1 MYLGGLPKCT
11 LVIESLSFNNFSGLH
26 IPCPGIPSP
35 GVLGFLQMIP
45 LKIKIKKNLFLV
57 TSEQLIGITPR

>member
-26 IPCPGIPSP
+26 IPCSRIPSP

-45 LKIKIKKNLFLV
+45 LKIK
-57 TSEQLIGITPR
+57 

>member
-26 IPCPGIPSP
+26 NPCQASLLQEFWEKNLSF
-35 GVLGFLQMIP
+35 LGDIRTINWNY
-45 LKIKIKKNLFLV
+45 IKIILNDPHL
-57 TSEQLIGITPR
+57 

>member
-26 IPCPGIPSP
+26 NPCRASLLHEFWEKKLSF
-35 GVLGFLQMIP
+35 LGDIRTINWNY
-45 LKIKIKKNLFLV
+45 IKIILNDPHL
-57 TSEQLIGITPR
+57 